1 MFLTKKN
8 ILNFRLFICM
18 KEEII
23 VIYVPKVKCWVLQ
36 ENGLTKD
43 GRRKG
48 VIVAVVDGMSE
59 KEQVEYFLDK
69 ILEKDE
75 KLEIYKAILT
85 KLTS

>member
-1 MFLTKKN
+1 ME
-8 ILNFRLFICM
+8 
-18 KEEII
+18 EEII

-36 ENGLTKD
+36 ENGLTED

-75 KLEIYKAILT
+75 KLEIYKAILA

>member
-1 MFLTKKN
+1 
-8 ILNFRLFICM
+8 M